1 MFKDAI
7 FRNFTVSL
15 SKGNR
20 TKLLLLLIRLVSVE
34 GVTNTHTV
42 ILQIANNVTEREKKN
57 TPNHIDNSN
66 HNFIY

>member
-42 ILQIANNVTEREKKN
+42 ILQIANNVTEREKK
-57 TPNHIDNSN
+57 THRTI
-66 HNFIY
+66 